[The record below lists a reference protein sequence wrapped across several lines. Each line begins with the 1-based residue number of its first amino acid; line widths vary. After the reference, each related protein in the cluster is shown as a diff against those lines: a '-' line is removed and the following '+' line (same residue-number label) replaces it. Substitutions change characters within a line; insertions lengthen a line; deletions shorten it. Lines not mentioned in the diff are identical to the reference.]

1 MITETEMI
9 AIPLAK
15 HGVLSNIG
23 NGAHFGIFFVYVLHF
38 NMLHNDWKHKGTV
51 CFSKSLW
58 LPGQDRFMSM
68 KL

>member
-1 MITETEMI
+1 MI

-23 NGAHFGIFFVYVLHF
+23 NGAHFGTFLSMSFILACY
-38 NMLHNDWKHKGTV
+38 NDWKLIGTV
-51 CFSKSLW
+51 CFSRSLW
-58 LPGQDRFMSM
+58 LHGQDSFVSM